1 MSSTHS
7 KREKK
12 YVDQLLKLIKI
23 FVMASKPKLKSVQL
37 VVEEPVADDDDQIKE
52 DEEEAKFTTPK
63 KSIKHRGADI
73 DKFNWG

>member
-37 VVEEPVADDDDQIKE
+37 VVEEPDDDD
-52 DEEEAKFTTPK
+52 
-63 KSIKHRGADI
+63 
-73 DKFNWG
+73 